1 MDARKEAGRSALP
14 TPMTALSKLHNPECI
29 GNAANTQ
36 LAADVCVGNSMRA
49 LRKFIELRLQ
59 DARPS
64 RCLKELALA
73 TDALSSA
80 VWAVEFE
87 AGLRDRGER

>member
-1 MDARKEAGRSALP
+1 MDAKETGRSALP
-14 TPMTALSKLHNPECI
+14 TPTTALDKARTFNNI

-36 LAADVCVGNSMRA
+36 LAAEVFVGTMMRT
-49 LRKFIELRLQ
+49 LRRFAELRLQ

-64 RCLKELALA
+64 RCLRELAVA

-80 VWAVEFE
+80 VWAVEYE
-87 AGLRDRGER
+87 AGLRRAGER